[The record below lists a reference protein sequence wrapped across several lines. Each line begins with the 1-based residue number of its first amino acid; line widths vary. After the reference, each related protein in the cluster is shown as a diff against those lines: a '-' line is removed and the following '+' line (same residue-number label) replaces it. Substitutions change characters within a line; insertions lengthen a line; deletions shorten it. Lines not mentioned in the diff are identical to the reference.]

1 MNKAELV
8 DYVAEQTGS
17 YKKDIKLLVDV
28 MLEGIERG
36 LIRDGKV
43 TLVGFG
49 NFLTKQ
55 RAPRVGR
62 NPQTGASVNVP
73 AKTVPTFKPSQ
84 QLKDAV
90 D

>member
-17 YKKDIKLLVDV
+17 YKKDVKVLVDV

-49 NFLTKQ
+49 NFLTKH
-55 RAPRVGR
+55 RAPRQGR
-62 NPQTGASVNVP
+62 NPQTGATVNVP

>member
-8 DYVAEQTGS
+8 DFVAQQTGT
-17 YKKDIKLLVDV
+17 YKKDAKAAVDAV
-28 MLEGIERG
+28 LEGIERG
-36 LIRDGKV
+36 LLADGKV

-55 RAPRVGR
+55 RAPRVAR
-62 NPQTGASVNVP
+62 NPQTGATVNVP